1 MGNESKESKAT
12 ELAKLTSFFAD
23 KTEAAEKAAAPA
35 ATETED
41 AEKAAAEMK
50 AKEEAEK
57 GFPEDLK
64 DKKEDKDKD
73 DKGAEKA
80 LLTSLVSLV
89 EKSLVLQEKN
99 ASDIAALG
107 ARLETSEKS
116 LQSTM
121 DFNLKAGQYLQ
132 HIASVSGSTASTVA
146 TIAQTTQPRATADA
160 PVVAEKAVSAVSP
173 VQLQP
178 LRSWLTEH
186 YGENTPE
193 NIAIRLG
200 AMNAA
205 EKGNLFALNDL
216 PIPNEVR
223 AAMEAK

>member
-12 ELAKLTSFFAD
+12 ELAKLTNFFAD

-41 AEKAAAEMK
+41 AEKAAADMK

-64 DKKEDKDKD
+64 DKKEDKGKD
-73 DKGAEKA
+73 DKEAEKA

-107 ARLETSEKS
+107 ERFTSHEKS
-116 LQSTM
+116 LEVNTS
-121 DFNLKAGQYLQ
+121 FNVTTGRYLER
-132 HIASVSGSTASTVA
+132 IASVAGSTASTVTA
-146 TIAQTTQPRATADA
+146 IAQTTQPRATADA
-160 PVVAEKAVSAVSP
+160 PVAVEKSVSKSYDAKALDSYVFEHFSNNIP
-173 VQLQP
+173 LQI
-178 LRSWLTEH
+178 
-186 YGENTPE
+186 G
-193 NIAIRLG
+193 I
-200 AMNAA
+200 MDAA
-205 EKGNLFALNDL
+205 EKGNFSFMDIYG
-216 PIPNEVR
+216 IPNDVVKLEG
-223 AAMEAK
+223 K